1 MPPTVEDRL
10 RDILE
15 AIAEIEGSIQGV
27 NIERFTS
34 DRLLRLATERLLE
47 IICEATRS
55 IPDEVKN
62 TAPNIRWRKMI
73 DFGNVPGAT
82 SVFVTRCT
90 ASGMGA
96 ASVEVKAIR
105 SMGGRLLMLEF
116 VLSHFLP

>member
-73 DFGNVPGAT
+73 DFGNVLRHAYHT
-82 SVFVTRCT
+82 TDVAMVWDI
-90 ASGMGA
+90 
-96 ASVEVKAIR
+96 IR
-105 SMGGRLLMLEF
+105 SELPNLKIF
-116 VLSHFLP
+116 VNGKLSSLR